1 MRISGY
7 SLYYVLFLLVGTNSI
22 ASAFVTPNH
31 NVPKLFS
38 ASTKT
43 STCSTRNAS
52 TTCMNH
58 HHHDDDVS
66 YSSRTRLFQT
76 RGYRRSSH
84 SSGTLLMAQ
93 RDEPSTVATPPQAPA
108 ISIENLS
115 CTHNGEVYQL
125 DDVSYVL
132 PRGQRMGLVGRNG
145 CGKSTLLRILADAC
159 VAGVDTADEGIR
171 YNGRITS
178 PRDVRVAFVE
188 QEPPTPSDVTV
199 GDALLGVTTTSTTA
213 AGGGGGKSSSSV
225 YNVVRRYRLAV
236 INAEVDPDEFASAS
250 AAMESSGGWSVLTKA
265 EEVATRLRVR
275 HLQDQ
280 PLSSLSGGE
289 RKRVA
294 LAAAL
299 VQEPDVLLLDEPTNH
314 LDLSAIRW
322 LSDLLTDN
330 KKLTVLVVT
339 HDRAFLEDVCTRI
352 LELDQ
357 GSLYEY
363 EGNYAAYLEGKDARL
378 ALQDAAVQ
386 SAKAKYR
393 VELDWMRRQPQARE
407 SKSKARIDAF
417 YKLEKATKPRSLDP
431 SLALANDGQRR
442 MGGNI
447 LSMQNV
453 SLKFGDRVMLK
464 DFSYDFCRG
473 DKIAVVGA
481 NGVGKSTFVRVLS
494 GLQPVD
500 SGNVE
505 VGETIVM
512 GIYDQMGLE
521 VEHDETVMQFVL
533 DRVKGR
539 EGENMAEAPNEARK
553 LLNRFE
559 FPKQRWQERISML
572 SGGEKRRL
580 QLLSV
585 LTKRPNF
592 LILDEPS
599 NDIDLNTLQA
609 LESYLEE
616 FNGVLVVVS
625 HDRFFTDKVTKHL
638 FVLEGDGQIKDY
650 KGTLSEYAECLVEQE
665 GSLAFGGAGGE
676 SSSPGADD
684 TERKESYKEEKQRRN
699 QQRNALRNMKKE
711 IEKLD
716 KSMEKLKV
724 KAASIQEEINTT
736 DQDAGW
742 TVLAELTDKLNA
754 VNEEIEEKEMRWLEV
769 SEELE
774 ILEAYEE

>member
-1 MRISGY
+1 MRIPTCA
-7 SLYYVLFLLVGTNSI
+7 LCLFLWGQYNPIIS
-22 ASAFVTPNH
+22 SAFVISQHNNNNNVNNGIIHPSSFETKNTNRARRTWKQQQNH
-31 NVPKLFS
+31 PL
-38 ASTKT
+38 
-43 STCSTRNAS
+43 C
-52 TTCMNH
+52 
-58 HHHDDDVS
+58 
-66 YSSRTRLFQT
+66 
-76 RGYRRSSH
+76 
-84 SSGTLLMAQ
+84 MAQ
-93 RDEPSTVATPPQAPA
+93 RDESSVVAPPPQAPA
-108 ISIENLS
+108 IAIESLS
-115 CTHNGEVYQL
+115 CSHNGEVYQL

-145 CGKSTLLRILADAC
+145 CGKSTFLKIIADAC
-159 VAGVDTADEGIR
+159 CQDTSAIADEGVK
-171 YNGRITS
+171 YQGRITS

-199 GDALLGVTTTSTTA
+199 ADALLGVTTTETGV
-213 AGGGGGKSSSSV
+213 GGGGGGGGGGGPSSV
-225 YNVVRRYRLAV
+225 YSVVRRYRLAV
-236 INAEVDPDEFASAS
+236 IRAELDPDEFAAAS
-250 AAMESSGGWSVLTKA
+250 AAMESAGGWSVLTKA
-265 EEVATRLRVR
+265 EEVATKLRVR

-322 LSDLLTDN
+322 LSDLLTEN

-363 EGNYAAYLEGKDARL
+363 EGNYGAYLEGKEARL

-393 VELDWMRRQPQARE
+393 VELDWMRRQPQARQ
-407 SKSKARIDAF
+407 SKAKSRIDAF

-447 LSMQNV
+447 LSLKNV
-453 SLKFGDRVMLK
+453 SLKFGDRVMLD
-464 DFSYDFCRG
+464 DFTYDFCRG

-494 GLQPVD
+494 GLQEVD
-500 SGNVE
+500 SGKLE

-553 LLNRFE
+553 LLNNFE

-599 NDIDLNTLQA
+599 NDIDLNTLSA

-616 FNGVLVVVS
+616 YNGVLVVVS

-650 KGTLSEYAECLVEQE
+650 MGTLSEYAECLVEQE
-665 GSLAFGGAGGE
+665 GNLGFGGSD
-676 SSSPGADD
+676 SSTGDAA
-684 TERKESYKEEKQRRN
+684 TKESYKEDKQKRN
-699 QQRNALRNMKKE
+699 QQRNAIRNMKKE
-711 IEKLD
+711 IDKLD
-716 KSMEKLKV
+716 KSMDKLKA
-724 KAASIQEEINTT
+724 KATSIQEEMDTT

-742 TVLAELTDKLNA
+742 TVLAELTEKLDA
-754 VNEEIEEKEMRWLEV
+754 VNEQIEEKEMRWLEV

-774 ILEAYEE
+774 VLEAYEL